1 MRSAF
6 SQQGQ
11 ILSEIAFKYFC
22 KEVLISIE
30 IFSFDDWTKL
40 KIPLTSFTN
49 NFKSYFQNSIEQKL
63 GEYFVKVIQQINISH
78 ANSEFI

>member
-11 ILSEIAFKYFC
+11 ILSEFAFKYFC
-22 KEVLISIE
+22 IISIE